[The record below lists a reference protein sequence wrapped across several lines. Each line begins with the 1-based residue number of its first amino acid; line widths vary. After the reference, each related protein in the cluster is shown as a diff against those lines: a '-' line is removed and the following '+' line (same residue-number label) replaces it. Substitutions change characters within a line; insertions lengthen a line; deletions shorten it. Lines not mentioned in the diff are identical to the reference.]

1 MLELGIDEITIVLQ
15 ITQQLKNKYNPHQFE
30 WAIVAENIIDTFI
43 DTSDFQLIFGDK
55 IPESR
60 PPQGYTNAYS
70 FGNHNFYI
78 AVAYHHLQ
86 MSMGIVVKFSAQSL
100 DFYSEASRLKI
111 YEFLQNIQSTDYTTR
126 LSRIDLTVDYF
137 DEGINVSTIYQNLKD
152 KKIDTFREV
161 TNKKTGELN
170 YRRNSLKYSGYIK
183 ERDVPTIYMG
193 SHQSKSFLRI
203 YDKKREQIEK
213 KGVKLDV
220 ALRSTDWVRFE
231 GVFRNEFAHQLS
243 EELLMIQNDD
253 ELANLIACTMLQKYR
268 FMYQDNG
275 VIDCETEYTQM
286 LLDSINNNKFVLKS
300 PSSRNFELA
309 KNLHYLLF
317 GSGVITTLYKIRA
330 IWGDQGVSVFLMFM
344 IEFLKDFKPNDDC
357 RYWLR
362 KNKTDYQKNFPNF
375 DTFIKESV
383 LVQVERGIDE

>member
-1 MLELGIDEITIVLQ
+1 MLELGIDELTVILQ
-15 ITQQLKNKYNPHQFE
+15 VTRQLKNKYNSHQFH
-30 WAIVAENIIDTFI
+30 WPVVAEEIIDLFI
-43 DTSDFQLIFGDK
+43 DKADFKTIFGEN
-55 IPESR
+55 IPLEKS
-60 PPQGYTNAYS
+60 PQGYTVSQTY
-70 FGNHNFYI
+70 GHHMHYL
-78 AVAYHHLQ
+78 AVGYHHLH
-86 MSMGIVVKFSAQSL
+86 MSMGIIIKFSAQALNYYLES
-100 DFYSEASRLKI
+100 SGLKI
-111 YEFLQNIQSTDYTTR
+111 YEFLQKIQSTDYTTR

-170 YRRNSLKYSGYIK
+170 YRRNSLKCSGYIK

-213 KGVKLDV
+213 KGVQLDV
-220 ALRSTDWVRFE
+220 ALKSANWTRFE

-253 ELANLIACTMLQKYR
+253 ELANLIACTMLQKFR
-268 FMYQDNG
+268 FMYINNG
-275 VIDCETEYTQM
+275 VLDCETEYTQM
-286 LLDSINNNKFVLKS
+286 LLDSIRNKNFVLKS

-309 KNLHYLLF
+309 KSIDYIFF
-317 GSGVITTLYKIRA
+317 GSGITTTLYKIRA
-330 IWGDQGVSVFLMFM
+330 IWGDQGVSVFLIHL

-362 KNKTDYQKNFPNF
+362 KNKADYQKNFPDF
-375 DTFIKESV
+375 DTFIEESRI
-383 LVQVERGIDE
+383 VQVERGNDE